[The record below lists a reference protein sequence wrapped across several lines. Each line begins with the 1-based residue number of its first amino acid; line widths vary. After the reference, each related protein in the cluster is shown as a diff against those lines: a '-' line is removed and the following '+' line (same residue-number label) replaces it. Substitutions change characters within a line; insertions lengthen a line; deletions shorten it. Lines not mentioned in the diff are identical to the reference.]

1 MRGPIASVFL
11 DIPAAEIL
19 SGAAVLRRV
28 RYSTML
34 GADGSWRYD
43 KFADRMLITGLA
55 EFDLLDDAA
64 LDRLWLL
71 VKTSF
76 GFLPTGEFFRT
87 VVCDTARFHS
97 FHPVKDYLDNL
108 EWDGVARLD
117 TWLMEYGGAKDTAYV
132 RAVGSIKLIAAVRRI
147 RNPGLQLQEKVT
159 GPPAGNLYTLGRLA
173 GVRYA
178 VIATKFRSAAK

>member
-28 RYSTML
+28 RYSTMP

-76 GFLPTGEFFRT
+76 GFLPTREFFRT

-159 GPPAGNLYTLGRLA
+159 GPPCCEPINLSG
-173 GVRYA
+173 GSPE
-178 VIATKFRSAAK
+178 SAMPR